1 MVHEHSPAATVRS
14 KLGSGLALLCLLG
27 IGAYAVLGPTG
38 VLAWGDYQQRLQQR
52 EVELAALLAEEAAL
66 KNRIGL
72 LEPGK
77 ADADLAGELIRKKLN
92 VIHPDEI
99 VVPLK

>member
-1 MVHEHSPAATVRS
+1 MVNERSPSAAVRS

-27 IGAYAVLGPTG
+27 IGTYAVLGPTG
-38 VLAWGDYQQRLQQR
+38 ILAWGDYQQRLQQR
-52 EVELAALLAEEAAL
+52 QNELTQLSEQEAAL
-66 KNRIGL
+66 ENRIAL

-77 ADADLAGELIRKKLN
+77 ADPDLAGELIRKKLN